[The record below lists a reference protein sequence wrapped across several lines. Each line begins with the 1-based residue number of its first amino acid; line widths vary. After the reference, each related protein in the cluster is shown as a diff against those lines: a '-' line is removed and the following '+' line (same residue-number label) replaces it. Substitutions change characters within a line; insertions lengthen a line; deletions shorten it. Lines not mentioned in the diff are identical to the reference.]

1 MFVARA
7 QYIANHSWTLNN
19 QEVPL
24 RGFIPYY
31 ERPLRTTTSDTYA
44 VMQGSGSSPR
54 GSGGLCFAG
63 TRVNRFYIPENQC
76 FTCLKTPER

>member
-24 RGFIPYY
+24 GRFIPYY

-44 VMQGSGSSPR
+44 VMQGSGSSPGGQADCVSQVH
-54 GSGGLCFAG
+54 GSIDFI
-63 TRVNRFYIPENQC
+63 FQ
-76 FTCLKTPER
+76 KTSVSPV